1 VIATTVLSSRQVDA
15 LRTLVA
21 AYEGEQIHP
30 KLVRLVERL
39 RASIR
44 GDTLSG
50 RHENLYVLMHEIE
63 GLLGWK

>member
-1 VIATTVLSSRQVDA
+1 VDA

-21 AYEGEQIHP
+21 AYQGEQIHP

-63 GLLGWK
+63 GLLGWE